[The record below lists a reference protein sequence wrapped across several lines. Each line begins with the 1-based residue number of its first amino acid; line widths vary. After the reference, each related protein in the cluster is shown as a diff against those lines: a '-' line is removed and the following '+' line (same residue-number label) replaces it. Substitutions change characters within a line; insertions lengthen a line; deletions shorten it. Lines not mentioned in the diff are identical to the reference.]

1 MIEDITPEGS
11 VAPVYLIP
19 LTDKEVAELEAHND
33 SMFANAAE
41 QEALKKA
48 ATDKLAA
55 LGLTIEE
62 LKVLGFGS

>member
-19 LTDKEVAELEAHND
+19 LTDEEVAELEAHNE
-33 SMFANAAE
+33 SMIADAAA
-41 QEALKKA
+41 QEAIKKA
-48 ATDKLAA
+48 AADKLAA
-55 LGLTIEE
+55 LGLTIDE